1 MQLSVGATFAMLAT
15 ALLALAVPAPAR
27 AQSDDAGEE
36 DPAAAEPAAD
46 ASREGIEAGGFDDY
60 ETAEEKQKKIAPE
73 FGLGLRFRT
82 IYIPKFVIELFYEEA
97 TSSVFK
103 PGFGLELSRRNG
115 NFELVFGVEYE
126 NLSPDDGFFLG
137 KDDNPNVPE
146 QAPDY
151 VVFDDFSWVAAD
163 VAFLFNAPL
172 NKQLSFRYG
181 AGLGIGV
188 VLGEVRQTD
197 STCAPGTDDIQTDCM
212 ANPDAMQVD
221 EAADLPPVLPVVNLL
236 AGLQWRPAE
245 KLTINLETGLRSVP
259 FLGLSSNPLLLS
271 RRLSRGA
278 CGSRP
283 RAG

>member
-1 MQLSVGATFAMLAT
+1 MQLSNGGTFAMVAS

-27 AQSDDAGEE
+27 AQSDDAAGEE
-36 DPAAAEPAAD
+36 DPASAEPAAD
-46 ASREGIEAGGFDDY
+46 APREGIEAGGFDDY
-60 ETAEEKQKKIAPE
+60 ETAEEKQKKIAAE
-73 FGLGLRFRT
+73 FGLGVRVRT

-103 PGFGLELSRRNG
+103 PGFGLELSRRKG
-115 NFELVFGVEYE
+115 NFELVFGLEYE

-137 KDDNPNVPE
+137 KDDDPNVPE

-163 VAFLFNAPL
+163 VAFLFSAPL

-197 STCAPGTDDIQTDCM
+197 STCSAGTDDIQTDCM
-212 ANPDAMQVD
+212 ANPNAMQVD

-245 KLTINLETGLRSVP
+245 KFTINFETGLRSVP
-259 FLGLSSNPLLLS
+259 FLGLSSILYF
-271 RRLSRGA
+271 
-278 CGSRP
+278 
-283 RAG
+283 